1 MVMRKFIVDPEGV
14 DLETTKDVAFQTQFL
29 YLKV

>member
-1 MVMRKFIVDPEGV
+1 MMMRKYIVDPKGV
-14 DLETTKDVAFQTQFL
+14 DLETTKDVAFQIFE